1 MPTDLNQESSVD
13 PFYDQALNMLISG
26 ELKNNVTAVQQHFRI
41 GYNRAANLVE
51 KIRQD
56 NISLNKDR

>member
-1 MPTDLNQESSVD
+1 MPTESNKD
-13 PFYDQALNMLISG
+13 PLYDQTLNLLINRD
-26 ELKNNVTAVQQHFRI
+26 LKNDIKAVQHHFRI

-51 KIRQD
+51 RIRQD

>member
-1 MPTDLNQESSVD
+1 MPTDLNQELSAD
-13 PFYDQALNMLISG
+13 PLYDQSFNMLVSG
-26 ELKNNVTAVQQHFRI
+26 ELNNSVTAVQQHFRI